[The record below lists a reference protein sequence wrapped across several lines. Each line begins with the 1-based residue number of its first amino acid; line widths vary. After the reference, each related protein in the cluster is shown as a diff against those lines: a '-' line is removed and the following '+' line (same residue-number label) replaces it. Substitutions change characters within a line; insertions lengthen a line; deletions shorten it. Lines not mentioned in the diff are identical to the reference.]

1 MKKDNNKKTGIR
13 IYSTGIIALLAIS
26 PYIISSVNHKETGK
40 EISIATVLDEDVNY
54 IHNEEIEKL
63 VEELYKTKNKTD
75 ILNKYT
81 KCDTLEKIFERQ
93 EQLESLSLTDEDK
106 IYKDCPL
113 SAELQRFIY
122 EQSTLNNIPFDFL
135 LSIIHVETRGNFN
148 SSGQIGYNSTSHDL
162 GLTQQNTISS
172 LPNFMKIYNVNYD
185 DGYQL
190 LKDNDY
196 ANICAAML
204 ICNEISTQFSEYDPY
219 EFAGC
224 YNGWLN
230 WKNYNSSRE
239 YVSMFQQVYD
249 EIYTDYHNVKQTKIN
264 NTDCQKKKQK

>member
-1 MKKDNNKKTGIR
+1 MTKKNKMGIKM
-13 IYSTGIIALLAIS
+13 YSTGIIAMLAIS
-26 PYIISSVNHKETGK
+26 PFTISNLNHNQVGK
-40 EISIATVLDEDVNY
+40 HISIERTIDEDTDY
-54 IHNEEIEKL
+54 IHNEEIERL
-63 VEELYKTKNKTD
+63 LEELDKTKNKND
-75 ILNKYT
+75 VLNHYT

-106 IYKDCPL
+106 IYQDCPL

-122 EQSTLNNIPFDFL
+122 EQSTLNDMPFDFL
-135 LSIIHVETRGNFN
+135 LSIIHVESRGNFN
-148 SSGQIGYNSTSHDL
+148 SSGQVGYNSSTSHDL

-172 LPNFMKIYNVNYD
+172 LPNFMKTYNVSYE

-196 ANICAAML
+196 ANVCAAIL
-204 ICNEISTQFSEYDPY
+204 VCNEINKQFSEYDPY

-230 WKNYNSSRE
+230 WRNYSVSRE
-239 YVSMFQQVYD
+239 YVSMFQEVYD
-249 EIYTDYHNVKQTKIN
+249 EIYTNYHEIEKN
-264 NTDCQKKKQK
+264 NSNNMNYQKENKL